1 MSPED
6 LRSKLNQAILSGT
19 FQTPLGEIK
28 FDSQGEVLQKDFY
41 VAKVKMDSSGTL
53 GKFEIFK

>member
-1 MSPED
+1 MKS
-6 LRSKLNQAILSGT
+6 RSSFI
-19 FQTPLGEIK
+19 QTPLGEIK